1 MGVGVRR
8 HMLADGV
15 KDELFRRSGP
25 SPNLCVSR
33 PRTSLRQVHYAY
45 SVCPIPMGTVTPFVF
60 REALVTWL
68 NALPHH
74 RAGAI
79 VYHRWPFKRPR
90 TADAS
95 PAFPAGHFESQSPNR
110 IR

>member
-1 MGVGVRR
+1 MSFFVGRGHHLTSASRVRDHR
-8 HMLADGV
+8 SVTFTTLTLCARYRW
-15 KDELFRRSGP
+15 EPSRR
-25 SPNLCVSR
+25 
-33 PRTSLRQVHYAY
+33 
-45 SVCPIPMGTVTPFVF
+45 FVF